1 MNFVL
6 SSLALLACLFACA
19 QSQPI
24 ADARSNY
31 YNYFF
36 ELLNPSWRQ
45 HRARLRPFGN
55 QNGSPIANV
64 RGQRSVDAL
73 EQKLP
78 KAECIYSLESL
89 YCIG

>member
-1 MNFVL
+1 MNFLL

-36 ELLNPSWRQ
+36 ELINPSWRQ

-55 QNGSPIANV
+55 LLDTSLVNI
-64 RGQRSVDAL
+64 RGRRSIDINQVGIL
-73 EQKLP
+73 NK
-78 KAECIYSLESL
+78 
-89 YCIG
+89 